1 MGLVRKES
9 PTEAAPAAAVAPP
22 SLETLIL
29 QLDDLS
35 PDCRREA
42 ALAMEGNE
50 EAIPALLARVGTER
64 ERTVRDAIL
73 TTLAAHDTAAVAESL
88 AEHLASDDAA
98 LRTGV
103 AETLASMPRS
113 VPALVPEWLANPDH
127 DVRVMAAMVLAD
139 LPDPD
144 AAKWLVR
151 MISEDPHPNVVT
163 AAIDA
168 LLPMATVEHA
178 SALQSAVERF
188 PDDPFLQFLLE
199 RLLPRLSETPR

>member
-1 MGLVRKES
+1 MGLVRKQGTAE
-9 PTEAAPAAAVAPP
+9 PAPAAVATPP
-22 SLETLIL
+22 LEILLL

-42 ALAMEGNE
+42 ALALEGST
-50 EAIPALLARVGTER
+50 EAIPALLERIGTER
-64 ERTVRDAIL
+64 ERSVRDAIL
-73 TTLAAHDTAAVAESL
+73 TTLAAHDTAPVAEGL
-88 AEHLASDDAA
+88 AVHLASDDAG

-103 AETLASMPRS
+103 AEALATMPRS
-113 VPALVPEWLANPDH
+113 VPALLPEWLANPDH

-139 LPDPD
+139 LPEPV
-144 AAKWLVR
+144 AGKWLIR
-151 MISEDPHPNVVT
+151 MIVEDPHANVVT

-178 SALQSAVERF
+178 PALQSAVERF
-188 PDDPFLQFLLE
+188 PDDPFLRFLLE